1 MGSCRTPSKTTAFA
15 LVAALLVASPATAL
29 AATRDD
35 PWESFNRQFYAL
47 HEALDH
53 AIFGPAA
60 RAYTAVLPKP
70 LRKGLRNLID
80 NLKEP
85 GIAFNDLLQ
94 AHPTRA
100 AKTTARFL
108 LNSSIGLG
116 GLMDVAYNMN
126 LPHHDNGFGTTAAR
140 YGVQPGPYMFVPF
153 IGPTNIRDLL
163 GEIGDTVTD
172 PLGWHPFRGG
182 EVIYARAIIDGL
194 DQRAS
199 ADAQLA
205 AIDNMSTDPYAS
217 LRSLYQQNREGQV
230 QDAIAGAQGA
240 AEPVFG
246 DFDEPGA
253 PPAPAAPPAPVAAP
267 APAPAAPAEPR
278 PGARLEDRMI
288 GRMLDRPLVLVSAS
302 PRGFVATAPVESLA
316 DG

>member
-15 LVAALLVASPATAL
+15 LVAAMLLAPESAL

-53 AIFGPAA
+53 AVFGPAA

-94 AHPTRA
+94 AHPSRA

-116 GLMDVAYNMN
+116 GLMDVAYDVH

-163 GEIGDTVTD
+163 GEIADTATD

-182 EVIYARAIIDGL
+182 QVIYARAIIDGL
-194 DQRAS
+194 DQRAE

-246 DFDEPGA
+246 DFDEPA
-253 PPAPAAPPAPVAAP
+253 PPPPAAP
-267 APAPAAPAEPR
+267 APTATPAPEAAPEPR
-278 PGARLEDRMI
+278 PGAMLENRLID
-288 GRMLDRPLVLVSAS
+288 RMLDRPLVLVSAS
-302 PRGFVATAPVESLA
+302 PRGFVTSPPVESLA